1 MKEQC
6 YDNVM
11 EKQVRYSSGSTVSGY
26 HKSEQCCVIQ
36 MKEQCCSIACYGG
49 AVMEINFANRNVI
62 VLGTSSIVK
71 FIWRTIVVKF
81 FKDFFFQRGP
91 VL

>member
-6 YDNVM
+6 YDNIM

-36 MKEQCCSIACYGG
+36 MKEQCCSIA
-49 AVMEINFANRNVI
+49 MEE
-62 VLGTSSIVK
+62 
-71 FIWRTIVVKF
+71 
-81 FKDFFFQRGP
+81 Q
-91 VL
+91 